1 MSVRTRR
8 ARFTYI
14 PSFHFRLLTRTTRH
28 SFLPFLPLSFPCLS
42 FLCIAPRYK
51 KERMAQHVY
60 FFQKLG
66 MSQSEIVLMFTRSPA
81 LFSLTLQKNIM
92 AKV

>member
-1 MSVRTRR
+1 
-8 ARFTYI
+8 
-14 PSFHFRLLTRTTRH
+14 
-28 SFLPFLPLSFPCLS
+28 
-42 FLCIAPRYK
+42 
-51 KERMAQHVY
+51 MAQHVY